1 MPYKDPAQRRAR
13 DVRYAAE
20 HRAEIRAKK
29 AAYAAEHAEH
39 IAAYQAAYRAAH
51 REEQHAREKA
61 RYAANRE
68 EDNARCAARH
78 AANREEDNARAAV
91 YDAGH
96 REPIRARKAARYLEN
111 REAVCAER
119 RAWRQAH
126 PEEAR
131 AYASTSRARRSGAGT
146 ADLSAGQWREI
157 QAAYGFRCAYCPPD
171 CEECKTRSHAL
182 TRDHLTP
189 VTKGGAHTLANIVPA
204 CASCNSRKHDG
215 PPLSP
220 VQPMLLS
227 LAPAKQKR
235 RR

>member
-1 MPYKDPAQRRAR
+1 MPYKDPAKRRAR
-13 DVRYAAE
+13 NARYAAE
-20 HRAEIRAKK
+20 HREEIRAKK
-29 AAYAAEHAEH
+29 AAYAAEHAAH

-51 REEQHAREKA
+51 KEEQRARAKA
-61 RYAANRE
+61 RYAAHRE
-68 EDNARCAARH
+68 EDNARCAARY
-78 AANREEDNARAAV
+78 AAHREEANADNAVYRAV
-91 YDAGH
+91 H
-96 REPIRARKAARYLEN
+96 RETIRVRKAARYLAN
-111 REAVCAER
+111 REARCAAAAAR
-119 RAWRQAH
+119 RQAH
-126 PEEAR
+126 PEETR

-220 VQPMLLS
+220 VQPLLLS